1 MIKKIRTRILP
12 IVLLLCI
19 SALVEAQDARWS
31 QINSAPLMLN
41 SALTGRTKGGIDF
54 GILSSNQSTDL
65 AQNTH
70 QHVFLHANSDHF
82 KYLKGKI
89 DSVSSTVITKKINSY
104 WGFGLSYYQNGK
116 DLLGFNESTMPL
128 NASFYSLSVAKHF
141 YRTQNNGDKH
151 YFGLGIAVV
160 AANGKLNES
169 VGLKYDNEIA
179 GGGFRYRPTF
189 ANNAT
194 SQRNYFDWNLGFYYG
209 FRSSSFY
216 FETGLGLN
224 HVLHPRMDI
233 FDDEETKL
241 RVRGTLHSQFGI
253 NLSKKFM
260 ISQKNVFWR
269 EGLYLKS
276 SGIDTSLKNEIW
288 SGVELNRRDNSSKK
302 VKFEG
307 GIYTRS
313 LKTIM
318 PYGSLL
324 IGQSINL
331 RLSYEWPISNA
342 TYKSYTANRFETALV
357 FSFGKSYFGKN
368 QLFKNQL
375 NW

>member
-1 MIKKIRTRILP
+1 M
-12 IVLLLCI
+12 
-19 SALVEAQDARWS
+19 
-31 QINSAPLMLN
+31 
-41 SALTGRTKGGIDF
+41 
-54 GILSSNQSTDL
+54 
-65 AQNTH
+65 H
-70 QHVFLHANSDHF
+70 
-82 KYLKGKI
+82 
-89 DSVSSTVITKKINSY
+89 
-104 WGFGLSYYQNGK
+104 YYHYGN
-116 DLLGFNESTMPL
+116 DLLGFRQSTTPL
-128 NASFYSLSVAKHF
+128 NGNFYSISLAKHF
-141 YRTQNNGDKH
+141 YKKSILGDRTF
-151 YFGLGIAVV
+151 FGIGFSATI
-160 AANGKLNES
+160 ANGKLNEAK
-169 VGLKYDNEIA
+169 GLVNDAEIT
-179 GGGFRYRPTF
+179 GGGFRYRPTS
-189 ANNAT
+189 ANEAISTRKYADLNVGA
-194 SQRNYFDWNLGFYYG
+194 YYG
-209 FRSSSFY
+209 FKFNAIS
-216 FETGLGLN
+216 FETGVGLN
-224 HVLHPRMDI
+224 HIVQPRNDI